1 MPKKGKPEA
10 FGDKHRRCVISS
22 IAGYEVTTLG
32 GIKIHLKSG
41 ETIDLQFE
49 VDYLAEKAMTRLD
62 AYFAV
67 DTPESDACSLCRRK
81 DLDDPETQDGYTY
94 CNSCSDRTLDEF
106 RPPDADPHAAEAENE

>member
-1 MPKKGKPEA
+1 MPKKTKPEV
-10 FGDKHRRCVISS
+10 FGDKYRRCMISS
-22 IAGYEVTTLG
+22 IAGYTKATHGV
-32 GIKIHLKSG
+32 IIIHLKSG
-41 ETIDLQFE
+41 ETMDLEFG
-49 VDYLAEKAMTRLD
+49 VDYLAKKAMARLD

-106 RPPDADPHAAEAENE
+106 RPPDTDPHAAEAENE